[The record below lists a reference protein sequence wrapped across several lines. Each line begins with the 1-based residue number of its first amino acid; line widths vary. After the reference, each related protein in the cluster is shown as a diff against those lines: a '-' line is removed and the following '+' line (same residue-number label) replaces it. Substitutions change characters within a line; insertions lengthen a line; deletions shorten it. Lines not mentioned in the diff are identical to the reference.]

1 MCQQEE
7 DNMTE
12 WETYTIDITANEDGN
27 TEAERGDVTD
37 RFESEL
43 YRLIKKYQGQAGL
56 KFIGS
61 SSTDEPVREY

>member
-1 MCQQEE
+1 
-7 DNMTE
+7 MTE
-12 WETYTIDITANEDGN
+12 WETYVIDITIENENDEH
-27 TEAERGDVTD
+27 TEAERGDITD